1 MGFAAI
7 NTANNLIY
15 LIVSA
20 LLSFMALSGFFGR
33 KNIQGLQVEVETPE
47 EVYASK
53 GFVIALRLENLKRL
67 MPSFLIRLHLQ
78 DREVLFPY
86 VEVKGSSIRYLEVRI
101 DKRGLH
107 RFQSLYITS
116 VFPFNFFVRSMRLN
130 TAVELVVFAEP
141 YPCRLGADQDLR
153 QKTLRGGTTSDRIG
167 HEADII
173 SIRNYIYGDPFKYIN
188 WKATAKTDSLK
199 TKELSMPIN
208 EPVVIDLEQM
218 PYDLET
224 NLRCATYLINA
235 LFNAGI
241 PFGLKMGDRLFLAE
255 HSKSH
260 KLKLLREIALYGL

>member
-33 KNIQGLQVEVETPE
+33 KNIQGLQVEIETPE

-53 GFVIALRLENLKRL
+53 GFVMTLRLVNLKSL
-67 MPSFLIRLHLQ
+67 MPSFLIRVHLK
-78 DREVLFPY
+78 DRDILFPY
-86 VEVKGSSIRYLEVRI
+86 VEAKGSSIKYLEVRI
-101 DKRGLH
+101 DKRGIHKLQPV
-107 RFQSLYITS
+107 FITS
-116 VFPFNFFVRSMRLN
+116 VFPFNFFVRSTPID
-130 TAVELVVFAEP
+130 TALELVVFAEP
-141 YPCRLGADQDLR
+141 YPCSVGTDQDLR
-153 QKTLRGGTTSDRIG
+153 QKTLRGGATSNRVG
-167 HEADII
+167 NEADII

-224 NLRCATYLINA
+224 NLRCATYLING

-241 PFGLKMGDRLFLAE
+241 PFGLKIGERLYWAE

-260 KLKLLREIALYGL
+260 KLKLLREIALYGI